1 MEVVIKIGELGVLD
15 AVSDEWIEWYGLE
28 HQEKFTLLEK
38 IEFIKVVEVQ
48 FCCLLQEQEEQFI
61 LLI

>member
-38 IEFIKVVEVQ
+38 IEFPNSKKEFRLID
-48 FCCLLQEQEEQFI
+48 LL
-61 LLI
+61 